1 MVNRTKGSDV
11 GHLLEWVFPRHC
23 LLCGDRTSA
32 DQLCL
37 ACDRELPRLAHACP
51 VCAMPYTGIGP
62 CGACQRDKPPFRATH
77 ALFHYRHPVDR
88 MITRLKFGRRLE
100 LAHVLGEMAARELV
114 GKISQA
120 PDLVVPVPLHHSR
133 LRERGF
139 SQALEIARPIA
150 RAMNLP
156 IEMRAVRRARATPPQ
171 AQLARAARVANVR
184 DAFAVSERLSGRRVA
199 IVDDVMTSGQTVTA
213 LARALRRAGCADIQ
227 VWVIARA

>member
-1 MVNRTKGSDV
+1 MVIQKEEARASSVFDW
-11 GHLLEWVFPRHC
+11 LFPRRC
-23 LLCGDRTSA
+23 LLCGNRA
-32 DQLCL
+32 AMGELC
-37 ACDRELPRLAHACP
+37 APCDRELPRLARACP
-51 VCAMPYTGIGP
+51 VCAAPYTGIGP
-62 CGACQRDKPPFRATH
+62 CGACQKNIPPFSATY

-100 LAHVLGEMAARELV
+100 LAHFLGKMAARDLV
-114 GKISQA
+114 RKIA
-120 PDLVVPVPLHHSR
+120 VPPDLLVPVPLHRAR

-156 IEMRAVRRARATPPQ
+156 IETRAVRRARETLPQ
-171 AQLARAARVANVR
+171 ARLSRESRVSNVR
-184 DAFAVSERLSGRRVA
+184 DAFTVSGGLAGRRVA

-213 LARALRRAGCADIQ
+213 LAKSLRNEGCADIQ

>member
-1 MVNRTKGSDV
+1 MVNQMKGIER
-11 GHLLEWVFPRHC
+11 LLEWVFPHHC
-23 LLCGDRTSA
+23 LMCGDRASS
-32 DQLCL
+32 DQLCI
-37 ACDRELPRLAHACP
+37 ACDRELPRLVQACP
-51 VCAMPYTGIGP
+51 VCAMPYAGIGP
-62 CGACQRDKPPFRATH
+62 CGACQKDKPPFRATH

-100 LAHVLGEMAARELV
+100 LAHVLGKMAARELV
-114 GKISQA
+114 GRISRA

-156 IEMRAVRRARATPPQ
+156 IETRAVHRMRATLPQ
-171 AQLARAARVANVR
+171 AQLPRAERVANVR
-184 DAFAVSERLSGRRVA
+184 EAFAVSERLSGRRVA

-213 LARALRRAGCADIQ
+213 LAAALRRAGCADVQ

>member
-1 MVNRTKGSDV
+1 MVKEQKGV
-11 GHLLEWVFPRHC
+11 GVERLLEWIFPRQC
-23 LLCGDRTSA
+23 LLCGDRASA
-32 DQLCL
+32 DEFCL
-37 ACDRELPRLAHACP
+37 ACDRELPRVAHACP

-62 CGACQRDKPPFRATH
+62 CGACQKDEPPYRATH

-100 LAHVLGEMAARELV
+100 LAHVLGKMAARDLV
-114 GKISQA
+114 GRISQA

-156 IEMRAVRRARATPPQ
+156 LESRAVRRARATLPQ
-171 AQLARAARVANVR
+171 ARLARASRVANVR

-213 LARALRRAGCADIQ
+213 LAWALRRAGCADVQ